1 MRDASGARK
10 RPAPFL
16 APGRVDGGWGG
27 GVANS
32 KPAPPRPTVPPARP
46 PRPQQHSAPRPPPR
60 SAPPAAAKQEQ
71 MHPSWIAK
79 QKQKELAAQAAK
91 GAIKAKKIVFD

>member
-1 MRDASGARK
+1 
-10 RPAPFL
+10 L
-16 APGRVDGGWGG
+16 
-27 GVANS
+27 
-32 KPAPPRPTVPPARP
+32 
-46 PRPQQHSAPRPPPR
+46 APRPPPR